1 MEIKAILFDMD
12 GVLVDSEMYY
22 MEGTLKWM
30 QELGFKGTF
39 KDVCSFIGT
48 TNTVTCQMASK
59 MLDDKYTPEELFE
72 INHRYFKVDHP
83 IQYNQV
89 MNEGVVELLDEIKK
103 RGWKC
108 AVCSSSPKSMIDRAL
123 AECGIEQ
130 YFDFIVSGE
139 QFVLSKP
146 NPEIYL
152 HAADKLN
159 VLPDECLVIEDSEKG
174 IAAGKNAQMKTIAL
188 LDRRFSLK
196 QANADVLVERLSEI
210 LECIKYL

>member
-1 MEIKAILFDMD
+1 MEIKAVLFDMD

-22 MEGTLKWM
+22 MKGTLNWM
-30 QELGFKGTF
+30 RQLGFQGTF

-59 MLDDKYTPEELFE
+59 MLNERYTAEELYE
-72 INHRYFKVDHP
+72 INNRYFKIDHP
-83 IQYNQV
+83 IQYDEL
-89 MNEGVVELLDEIKK
+89 MNEGLVELLEEIRN

-108 AVCSSSPKSMIDRAL
+108 AVCSSSPKVMIDRAL
-123 AECGIEQ
+123 SQCGIEH
-130 YFDFIVSGE
+130 YFDYIVSGE
-139 QFVLSKP
+139 QFTLSKP

-152 HAADKLN
+152 HAAKELN
-159 VLPDECLVIEDSEKG
+159 VLPCECLVIEDSEKG

-196 QANADVLVERLSEI
+196 QANADILVEGLLEV
-210 LECIKYL
+210 LECMKYL